1 MSDLHSATVGP
12 QQLTQ
17 RSGTA
22 AQCDIIPEGSRHPL
36 PSSTRGLAT
45 TGDRPV
51 EDLEARLLCSI
62 SDVPYWKLYI
72 VSVLFCVSSL
82 TTDRTFITGDGALDI
97 YKLTTKHHDSND

>member
-1 MSDLHSATVGP
+1 MSDSHSATIGP

-17 RSGTA
+17 RIGSA

-36 PSSTRGLAT
+36 PSFTRGLAT

-51 EDLEARLLCSI
+51 EDLEAKLLCLI
-62 SDVPYWKLYI
+62 SDVLYWKLYI
-72 VSVLFCVSSL
+72 VSVPFCVTSL

-97 YKLTTKHHDSND
+97 YTLTTKHHDSKD